1 MALRS
6 KDHVREPGRSVDVS
20 AWRALLC
27 LLGSACLLATPSIG
41 CSATSGDKSS
51 DTSSGS
57 SGGKGQGSGGSLV
70 LVGTGGGPVLCQDH
84 CPPSGPAPTNCGDGK
99 LTEDEACDDG
109 NLADGDGC
117 AANCLGVE
125 PGFSCS
131 PSGVPCHIVAL
142 CGDGVVSSNEM
153 CDDGNTQEGDGC
165 SARCKLELGYKC
177 PGQPSDCS
185 PTTCGDNVK
194 EGAEGCDDGNA
205 IPLDGCSATCQS
217 EPDCSGASCTS
228 YCGDGI
234 LIDEDCDDGNALDGD
249 GCSSKCELEPGFM
262 CEQKQSCEMIGGAC
276 ALRVPTVFRDF
287 TNTHADFH
295 CGSGTGRPMIAPK
308 LTAGKP
314 VLVNGAGGCISSATS
329 FGEWYTSNAQNRVIP
344 SSILLFDNGDGGYVN
359 RYGATGERWLDINM
373 MPLDGTP
380 VFLPIDGAANAFT
393 DARVNA
399 TIPPEYTGDNNWRP
413 ETDFVPSAVAHN
425 FLFTTEVQY
434 WFRYDAGF
442 EAQLDFLGDD
452 DVWVFV
458 NGNLAV
464 DLGGL
469 HVPQAGSVAIGAAT
483 EATYGLEAGK
493 VYAIKVFHAERNP
506 TGSSFKLTLSGF
518 EAAPTEC
525 VPVCGDAIVSLGEE
539 CDDGVNDGGY
549 GECEAN
555 CKVGARCGDGIEQA
569 GEDCDDGNRFDGDG
583 CGSACRNVVVK

>member
-27 LLGSACLLATPSIG
+27 LFGSACLLAVPGIG
-41 CSATSGDKSS
+41 CSATSGDKTS
-51 DTSSGS
+51 DMSSGS
-57 SGGKGQGSGGSLV
+57 SGGKSPGSGGSLV
-70 LVGTGGGPVLCQDH
+70 LGSGGGIVLCQTNCLPD
-84 CPPSGPAPTNCGDGK
+84 GPAPANCGDGK

-117 AANCLGVE
+117 LGNCLGVE

-131 PSGVPCHIVAL
+131 PSGVPCHVVAL

-153 CDDGNTQEGDGC
+153 CDDGNTKDGDGC
-165 SARCKLELGYKC
+165 NARCKLELGYKC
-177 PGQPSDCS
+177 PGTPSVCT

-262 CEQKQSCEMIGGAC
+262 CEQKQNCEMIGGAC

-287 TNTHADFH
+287 TNSHADFH
-295 CGSGTGRPMIAPK
+295 CGSGTGRPTIAPK
-308 LTAGKP
+308 LTNGKP
-314 VLVNGAGGCISSATS
+314 VLVSGAGGCISSTAS
-329 FGEWYTSNAQNRVIP
+329 FGEWYTNNAQNRVIP
-344 SSILLFDNGDGGYVN
+344 SNILLFDNGDGGYVN
-359 RYGATGERWLDINM
+359 RYGAMGERWLDINQ

-413 ETDFVPSAVAHN
+413 ETDFVPGAVAHN

-483 EATYGLEAGK
+483 EATYGLEPGK

-525 VPVCGDAIVSLGEE
+525 VPVCGDGIVSLGEE
-539 CDDGVNDGGY
+539 CDDGTNDGGY
-549 GECEAN
+549 GECDPG
-555 CKVGARCGDGIEQA
+555 CKVGARCGDGIEQE